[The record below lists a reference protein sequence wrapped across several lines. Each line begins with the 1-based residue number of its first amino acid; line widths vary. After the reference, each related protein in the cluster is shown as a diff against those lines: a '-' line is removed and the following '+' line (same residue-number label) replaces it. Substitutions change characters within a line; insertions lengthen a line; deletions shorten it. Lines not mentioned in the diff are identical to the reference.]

1 MANPVLFY
9 RLYLNE
15 KLRKF
20 LGINLKNKKIYV
32 FKVKH
37 KTYLS
42 TTSIPN
48 SGEFEILEVRLGN
61 RAWFINIPIT
71 YLEYEPQGY
80 RLLNTRG
87 KVLEL
92 VKGEWNKKNRK

>member
-1 MANPVLFY
+1 MANTIPFY
-9 RLYLNE
+9 RMYLSE

-32 FKVKH
+32 FKVNH

-42 TTSIPN
+42 TDTIPK
-48 SGEFEILEVRLGN
+48 SGMCERLNVRLGN

-71 YLEYEPQGY
+71 YLEYEPQSF

-92 VKGEWNKKNRK
+92 VPCEK

>member
-1 MANPVLFY
+1 MANTLPFY

-20 LGINLKNKKIYV
+20 LGINLKKKKIYV
-32 FKVKH
+32 FKVNH

-42 TTSIPN
+42 TDTIPKN
-48 SGEFEILEVRLGN
+48 CQFSVLEVKLGYN
-61 RAWFINIPIT
+61 AWFINIPQT
-71 YLEYEPQGY
+71 YLEYEPTGY
-80 RLLNTRG
+80 TLLNTRG

-92 VKGEWNKKNRK
+92 TSV

>member
-1 MANPVLFY
+1 MAYKVPYY

-15 KLRKF
+15 IIRKF

-32 FKVKH
+32 FKVNH

-42 TTSIPN
+42 TDVIPKTADIAYLDVKLGATS
-48 SGEFEILEVRLGN
+48 
-61 RAWFINIPIT
+61 WYINIPST
-71 YLEYEPQGY
+71 FLEYEPTNY
-80 RLLNTRG
+80 KLLNTKG

-92 VKGEWNKKNRK
+92 TQ

>member
-1 MANPVLFY
+1 MANTVPFY

-20 LGINLKNKKIYV
+20 LGINLKNKKIYI
-32 FKVKH
+32 FKLNH

-42 TTSIPN
+42 TDTIPKSGDVSILN
-48 SGEFEILEVRLGN
+48 VRLGDF
-61 RAWFINIPIT
+61 RWFINIPIT
-71 YLEYEPQGY
+71 YLEYEPTGF

-92 VKGEWNKKNRK
+92 TNEWKIKGD

>member
-1 MANPVLFY
+1 MADTVPFY

-20 LGINLKNKKIYV
+20 LGINLKNKKIYI
-32 FKVKH
+32 FKVNH

-42 TTSIPN
+42 TDTIPKTGKALCLKAKLGYTSW
-48 SGEFEILEVRLGN
+48 ILD
-61 RAWFINIPIT
+61 IPIS
-71 YLEYEPQGY
+71 YLEYEPTSY
-80 RLLNTRG
+80 KLLNTQG

-92 VKGEWNKKNRK
+92 TNK

>member
-1 MANPVLFY
+1 MANKVPFF

-20 LGINLKNKKIYV
+20 LGINLKKRKIYV
-32 FKVKH
+32 FKVKS

-42 TTSIPN
+42 TDVIPVSGVVSI
-48 SGEFEILEVRLGN
+48 LTVKLGYN
-61 RAWFINIPIT
+61 AWYINIPNT
-71 YLEYEPQGY
+71 YLEYTPTGY
-80 RLLNTRG
+80 KLLNTRG

-92 VKGEWNKKNRK
+92 TNE

>member
-1 MANPVLFY
+1 MANTIPFY
-9 RLYLNE
+9 RMYLNE

-32 FKVKH
+32 FKLHH

-42 TTSIPN
+42 VDTIPKT
-48 SGEFEILEVRLGN
+48 GECERLNVKLGN
-61 RAWFINIPIT
+61 RAWFINIPT
-71 YLEYEPQGY
+71 TLLEYEPTTY
-80 RLLNTRG
+80 KLLNTRG

-92 VKGEWNKKNRK
+92 IP

>member
-1 MANPVLFY
+1 MANKVPFY
-9 RLYLNE
+9 RMYLNE

-32 FKVKH
+32 FKVNH

-42 TTSIPN
+42 TDTLPK
-48 SGEFEILEVRLGN
+48 SGNAERLEVKLGYY
-61 RAWFINIPIT
+61 AWFINIPIT
-71 YLEYEPQGY
+71 YLEYEPTSY
-80 RLLNTRG
+80 KLLNTRG

-92 VKGEWNKKNRK
+92 TSSEK

>member
-1 MANPVLFY
+1 MANTIPFF

-20 LGINLKNKKIYV
+20 LGINLKKKKIYV
-32 FKVKH
+32 FKVKD

-42 TTSIPN
+42 VDVIPK
-48 SGEFEILEVRLGN
+48 SSSVASLTVKLGYN
-61 RAWFINIPIT
+61 AWYINIPTT
-71 YLEYEPQGY
+71 YLNYSPIGY
-80 RLLNTRG
+80 KLLNTHG

-92 VKGEWNKKNRK
+92 IKGD

>member
-1 MANPVLFY
+1 MANTIPFF

-20 LGINLKNKKIYV
+20 LGINLKKKKIYV
-32 FKVKH
+32 FKVKD

-42 TTSIPN
+42 TDVIPKTGN
-48 SGEFEILEVRLGN
+48 VGILTVKLGYN
-61 RAWFINIPIT
+61 AWYINIPET
-71 YLEYEPQGY
+71 YLDYVPSNF

-92 VKGEWNKKNRK
+92 IKSD

>member
-1 MANPVLFY
+1 MANTVPFY

-32 FKVKH
+32 FKVH
-37 KTYLS
+37 NVTYLS
-42 TTSIPN
+42 TTTIPKT
-48 SGEFEILEVRLGN
+48 GKVEILTVTLGETQ
-61 RAWFINIPIT
+61 WFLNIPRT
-71 YLEYEPQGY
+71 MLEYEPQSY
-80 RLLNTRG
+80 KLLNTKG

-92 VKGEWNKKNRK
+92 TPSEKIKN

>member
-1 MANPVLFY
+1 MANKVPFY
-9 RLYLNE
+9 RLYLDE

-32 FKVKH
+32 FKVNH

-42 TTSIPN
+42 TDVIPKSVSVAHLN
-48 SGEFEILEVRLGN
+48 VKLGAT
-61 RAWFINIPIT
+61 AWFINIPQT
-71 YLEYEPQGY
+71 YLEYEPTNY
-80 RLLNTRG
+80 KLLNTRG

-92 VKGEWNKKNRK
+92 TQ

>member
-1 MANPVLFY
+1 MANTVPFY
-9 RLYLNE
+9 RMYLNE

-20 LGINLKNKKIYV
+20 LGINLKNKKIYI
-32 FKVKH
+32 FKVNH

-42 TTSIPN
+42 TDTIPK
-48 SGEFEILEVRLGN
+48 SGECASLKVKLGN

-71 YLEYEPQGY
+71 YLEYEPKSY
-80 RLLNTRG
+80 KLLNTRG

-92 VKGEWNKKNRK
+92 VSK

>member
-1 MANPVLFY
+1 MANTVPFY

-20 LGINLKNKKIYV
+20 LGINLKKKKIYV
-32 FKVKH
+32 FKVNH

-42 TTSIPN
+42 TDTIPK
-48 SGEFEILEVRLGN
+48 SCQFSVLKVTLGYS
-61 RAWFINIPIT
+61 AWFINIPQT
-71 YLEYEPQGY
+71 YLEYEPTGFT
-80 RLLNTRG
+80 LLNTRG

-92 VKGEWNKKNRK
+92 TSV

>member
-1 MANPVLFY
+1 M
-9 RLYLNE
+9 YLNE

-32 FKVKH
+32 FKVNH

-42 TTSIPN
+42 TDTIPKT
-48 SGEFEILEVRLGN
+48 GECSRLNVTLGSKS
-61 RAWFINIPIT
+61 WFINIPIT
-71 YLEYEPQGY
+71 YLEYEPTNY
-80 RLLNTRG
+80 KLLNTRG

-92 VKGEWNKKNRK
+92 TGE

>member
-1 MANPVLFY
+1 MANTIPFY

-15 KLRKF
+15 RLRKF

-32 FKVKH
+32 FKVNH

-42 TTSIPN
+42 PDTIPKTGICEELN
-48 SGEFEILEVRLGN
+48 VRLGN

-71 YLEYEPQGY
+71 YLEYEPTSY
-80 RLLNTRG
+80 KLLNTRG
-87 KVLEL
+87 RVLEL
-92 VKGEWNKKNRK
+92 VSSEK

>member
-1 MANPVLFY
+1 MANTIPFY
-9 RLYLNE
+9 RMYLNE

-32 FKVKH
+32 FKVNH

-42 TTSIPN
+42 TDTIPK
-48 SGEFEILEVRLGN
+48 SGIVERLNVKLGN
-61 RAWFINIPIT
+61 RAWFINIPMT
-71 YLEYEPQGY
+71 YLEYEPTSY

-92 VKGEWNKKNRK
+92 VSE

>member
-1 MANPVLFY
+1 MAHPIPFY

-15 KLRKF
+15 TLRKH

-32 FKVKH
+32 FKLKQ

-42 TTSIPN
+42 TDTVPVSVK
-48 SGEFEILEVRLGN
+48 FEKINVKLGYS
-61 RAWFINIPIT
+61 AWFINIPLT
-71 YLEYEPQGY
+71 MLDYEPIGY
-80 RLLNTRG
+80 RLLNTQG

-92 VKGEWNKKNRK
+92 IREWKNKKK

>member
-1 MANPVLFY
+1 MAITVPFY
-9 RLYLNE
+9 RMYLNE

-32 FKVKH
+32 FKVNH

-42 TTSIPN
+42 TDVIPK
-48 SGEFEILEVRLGN
+48 SCKFEILNVKLGN

-71 YLEYEPQGY
+71 YLEYEPIGY
-80 RLLNTRG
+80 KLLNTRG

-92 VKGEWNKKNRK
+92 ISV

>member
-1 MANPVLFY
+1 MANTVPFY

-32 FKVKH
+32 FKVNH

-42 TTSIPN
+42 VDVIPK
-48 SGEFEILEVRLGN
+48 SAKFKQLTVKLGYS
-61 RAWFINIPIT
+61 AWFINIPIT
-71 YLEYEPQGY
+71 YIEYEPINY
-80 RLLNTRG
+80 KLLNTHG

-92 VKGEWNKKNRK
+92 TAE

>member
-1 MANPVLFY
+1 MANPVPFY

-32 FKVKH
+32 FKVNH

-42 TTSIPN
+42 TDTIPKTGICDRLN
-48 SGEFEILEVRLGN
+48 VKLGN
-61 RAWFINIPIT
+61 RAWYINIPKT
-71 YLEYEPQGY
+71 YLEYEPLSY
-80 RLLNTRG
+80 KLLNTRG

-92 VKGEWNKKNRK
+92 VSK